1 MEKYT
6 FSSLGL
12 IGVQWASAD
21 VAALVP
27 ADPLDFATYRAA
39 LK

>member
-1 MEKYT
+1 MAKYT

-12 IGVQWASAD
+12 IGVQWAPAD
-21 VAALVP
+21 VAALVR
-27 ADPLDFATYRAA
+27 ANPLDFAMCRVA